1 MVYLVCQMSLT
12 VLRNRKKY
20 LRYPLPLISL
30 KEEQKLFKEFE
41 KDDLD
46 HFLESLKGTVPH
58 FTNPKIFKKRK
69 CF

>member
-1 MVYLVCQMSLT
+1 MMVYLVCQMSLT

-41 KDDLD
+41 RDNLD
-46 HFLESLKGTVPH
+46 HFLESLRGTP
-58 FTNPKIFKKRK
+58 TQLTPKIFKKRK